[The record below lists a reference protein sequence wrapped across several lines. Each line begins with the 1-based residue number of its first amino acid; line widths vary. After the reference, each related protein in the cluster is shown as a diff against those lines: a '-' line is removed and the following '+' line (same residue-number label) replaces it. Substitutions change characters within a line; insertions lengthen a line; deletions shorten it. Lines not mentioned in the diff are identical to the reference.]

1 MILIDTSLWI
11 AMYRD
16 RSGQLS
22 AQVQN
27 VTGASPPTFVRPVA
41 MEILQGS
48 ADESEWNLICDYLAD
63 QKFTEMTTQ
72 TWIAA
77 ARIYFELRRVGKT
90 VRSSIDCCIAQ
101 LALENNAELL
111 HCDRDFE
118 AIATIRPL
126 NHRHFDLDKSSQ

>member
-1 MILIDTSLWI
+1 MILIDTSVWI
-11 AMYRD
+11 NVFRD
-16 RSGQLS
+16 RSGRRARLLS
-22 AQVQN
+22 DGVGQQIVA
-27 VTGASPPTFVRPVA
+27 TAPVVLC
-41 MEILQGS
+41 EVLQGALNDAEWTYIHS
-48 ADESEWNLICDYLAD
+48 ALAVQEQLKISD
-63 QKFTEMTTQ
+63 Q

-118 AIATIRPL
+118 VIASIRPL
-126 NHRHFDLDKSSQ
+126 QHRHFDLDKSSQ